1 MVNGVSSSTSS
12 GGVNCL
18 VAVTNSSKF
27 SMRTSPFSPFS
38 CLYISYRPDFLI
50 TKSVCSESGISEVS
64 SSMALIS
71 STKRSRADAGR
82 PESCSSFNATCTAC
96 QRVMERVRVIWRIVS
111 KVRSPI
117 PRGGV
122 LTTRSNAASSWR
134 LAIKRR

>member
-1 MVNGVSSSTSS
+1 MSSSASS

-50 TKSVCSESGISEVS
+50 TKSVCSASAISVVS
-64 SSMALIS
+64 SSIALIN
-71 STKRSRADAGR
+71 STKRSNAEAER
-82 PESCSSFNATCTAC
+82 PESCSSCKATCTAC
-96 QRVMERVRVIWRIVS
+96 HKVIERLRVICRIVS

-134 LAIKRR
+134 LAIKRK